1 MLSFTGGVPGIPIR
15 TFTHTVSHEA
25 RYRSGA
31 AEGGDPQCAT
41 IHQCLCLR
49 LPWKRKSCVLQGSI
63 LFWKKVQNTDST
75 VRHTKATESMKS
87 PEKFILF
94 G

>member
-1 MLSFTGGVPGIPIR
+1 MRHNTPMFVFAIAMETKKLRFTGKYP
-15 TFTHTVSHEA
+15 
-25 RYRSGA
+25 
-31 AEGGDPQCAT
+31 
-41 IHQCLCLR
+41 
-49 LPWKRKSCVLQGSI
+49 VLE
-63 LFWKKVQNTDST
+63 KVQNTDST